1 LEEQAM
7 KKEILLS
14 VGAGVLLV
22 GGIGMSCLFNS
33 AADRSMQMVYSGSN
47 PTMSRT
53 AAVEKVS
60 VQFMKEDGDCP
71 KAASKKVLQV
81 LLSVPGVVEA
91 SVDPNQLLAA
101 VTVQKGAVPVASL
114 KSAIEKAGFA
124 TL

>member
-1 LEEQAM
+1 M
-7 KKEILLS
+7 KKTVLLS
-14 VGAGVLLV
+14 VGAGLLV
-22 GGIGMSCLFNS
+22 AGGIGMNYLLNS
-33 AADRSMQMVYSGSN
+33 GTDRSMLMVYSGSN
-47 PTMSRT
+47 PVINRT
-53 AAVEKVS
+53 AAIEKVS

-114 KSAIEKAGFA
+114 KSAIEQAGFA

>member
-1 LEEQAM
+1 M
-7 KKEILLS
+7 KKVVLMSL
-14 VGAGVLLV
+14 GAGVLV
-22 GGIGMSCLFNS
+22 AGGIGMSCLFNS
-33 AADRSMQMVYSGSN
+33 AADNAMQMAYSGSN
-47 PTMSRT
+47 PAMART
-53 AAVEKVS
+53 AAIEKVS

-101 VTVQKGAVPVASL
+101 VTVEKGTVPVASL